1 MTGNFFQAQKIGLN
15 GGLNGGFSEGFKND
29 SMVGLTGHIQNGMG
43 SMNIGSMSA
52 LDSVGETSS
61 TNFKGVLSGLAQNLN
76 QQMNAP
82 DQLLKESMSG
92 NSDVDIHD
100 VMTAMAKAEISV
112 NVATQVTSKVIQAY
126 DKIMQ
131 ISV

>member
-1 MTGNFFQAQKIGLN
+1 MTSNFFQTQKIGA
-15 GGLNGGFSEGFKND
+15 GD
-29 SMVGLTGHIQNGMG
+29 LTGRIQSGFGDMG
-43 SMNIGSMSA
+43 ISPMSPKINIDA
-52 LDSVGETSS
+52 TDEPS
-61 TNFKGVLSGLAQNLN
+61 TNFKGVMSGLAQNLN

-82 DQLLKESMSG
+82 DQLLKASMSG

>member
-1 MTGNFFQAQKIGLN
+1 MANSFFQSQRIGKM
-15 GGLNGGFSEGFKND
+15 GD
-29 SMVGLTGHIQNGMG
+29 LTGRIQTNMGDMGLG
-43 SMNIGSMSA
+43 SMPSSNMKI
-52 LDSVGETSS
+52 DSIGETSS
-61 TNFKGVLSGLAQNLN
+61 TDFKGVMSGLAQNLN

-82 DQLLKESMSG
+82 DQLLKASMSG

>member
-15 GGLNGGFSEGFKND
+15 GGLNGGFSDGFKND

-43 SMNIGSMSA
+43 NMNIGSMSA

>member
-1 MTGNFFQAQKIGLN
+1 MANSFFQSQGIGKMGDLTGRIQNSMSDIGL
-15 GGLNGGFSEGFKND
+15 GQMST
-29 SMVGLTGHIQNGMG
+29 SPASGMK
-43 SMNIGSMSA
+43 
-52 LDSVGETSS
+52 LDSLGETST
-61 TNFKGVLSGLAQNLN
+61 TNFKGVMSGLAQNLN

-82 DQLLKESMSG
+82 DQLLKASMSG

>member
-1 MTGNFFQAQKIGLN
+1 MANSFFQRV
-15 GGLNGGFSEGFKND
+15 D
-29 SMVGLTGHIQNGMG
+29 LTGRISNTPNVG
-43 SMNIGSMSA
+43 SSMPSMK
-52 LDSVGETSS
+52 LDSLDDTQKTS
-61 TNFKGVLSGLAQNLN
+61 FKDVMGGLAQNLN
-76 QQMNAP
+76 QDINAP
-82 DQLLKESMSG
+82 DALLKGAMEG

-112 NVATQVTSKVIQAY
+112 NVATQITSKVIQAY

>member
-1 MTGNFFQAQKIGLN
+1 MVK
-15 GGLNGGFSEGFKND
+15 GFYPNIN
-29 SMVGLTGHIQNGMG
+29 VTGHIQKGFGDMGMSPMP
-43 SMNIGSMSA
+43 SMKIDSA
-52 LDSVGETSS
+52 DEIQSGG
-61 TNFKGVLSGLAQNLN
+61 FKGVMSGLAQGLN
-76 QQMNAP
+76 NDLNAP
-82 DQLLKESMSG
+82 DKLLKDAMTG
-92 NSDVDIHD
+92 NNDVDIHD